1 MPNWVI
7 NKVKFSNKGK
17 EILDKIIVVN
27 DDKEELD
34 ENDVRFDFNKIL
46 PMPTSLNVA
55 SGGYDNMA
63 IQYTLLKMSF
73 SQFEKTIRKL
83 KETKANFYG
92 DYFSKIYR
100 NKKYTLEEL
109 ESVAEKFEQQL
120 KDNKKD
126 LFDEVDYEDLG
137 IKNLEELGN
146 VYLNNII
153 NYGTDSWYDWC
164 VNNWGTKWNAYRTY
178 RNSDDEVGFETA
190 WSCPFE
196 VLKEL
201 SKQYKDVEIDV
212 QYADED
218 IGSNCGE
225 FVLLNGEIKEEIDIQ
240 NTTDFALDVWG
251 YDKEE
256 YYQERN
262 EE

>member
-34 ENDVRFDFNKIL
+34 EDDVRFDFNKIL
-46 PMPTSLNVA
+46 PMPTSLDVV
-55 SGGYDNMA
+55 SGGYDDTAM
-63 IQYTLLKMSF
+63 QYALLKMD
-73 SQFEKTIRKL
+73 IPKL
-83 KETKANFYG
+83 KETIEKLKSIHTGFYG
-92 DYFSKIYR
+92 NYFNKIYTH
-100 NKKYTLEEL
+100 KKYSLEEL
-109 ESVAEKFEQQL
+109 EKENDEFKENL
-120 KDNKKD
+120 KKKD
-126 LFDEVDYEDLG
+126 HYLMANYTKMG

-153 NYGTDSWYDWC
+153 DYGADSWYDWC
-164 VNNWGTKWNAYRTY
+164 VNNWGTKWNACETY
-178 RNSDDEVGFETA
+178 RNSDDEVEFETA
-190 WSCPFE
+190 WGCPFE

-240 NTTDFALDVWG
+240 DTTDFALDVWG